1 MRINKFISKNQLG
14 LVISDKRFSDLTTI
28 KVGGKIKS
36 LYYPS
41 SVENL
46 IKVIQYLQKRGKK
59 FFMLGNGSNI
69 VASDKTYK
77 NIVINGKHLVKQ
89 ISFFDDYFV
98 VSAFMDLRIVIAK
111 LIERGISTLVNLA
124 GIPATVG
131 GAIVMNAGAFKMNI
145 SDNLLWV
152 RYLKDGKEV
161 TKDINEL
168 YFSYRSSEL
177 KDENVIVLEAA
188 FKIITDKEVMFIYKN
203 ILEKRRNRHPLNYP
217 NCGSIF
223 KNLEKKRAYE
233 VIKDINMGDYSI
245 GGAKFSEKHA
255 NFIVNYN
262 KAKASDIYKLIILAK
277 KRALILEDV
286 TLKEEVILL
295 NFPSYK
301 LVFKNLKK

>member
-14 LVISDKRFSDLTTI
+14 LVINDKRFSDLTTL
-28 KVGGKIKS
+28 KVGGKIKL

-41 SVENL
+41 SVESL
-46 IKVIQYLQKRGKK
+46 IKVVEFLQKRGKK
-59 FFMLGNGSNI
+59 YFMLGNGSNI

-77 NIVINGKHLVKQ
+77 NVVINGKHLVKQ
-89 ISFFDDYFV
+89 IAYFDDYFV

-152 RYLKDGKEV
+152 KYLKDGKVE

-177 KDENVIVLEAA
+177 KEENIIVLEAA

-233 VIKDINMGDYSI
+233 VVRDINMADYSI

-286 TLKEEVILL
+286 SLKEEVILL

-301 LVFKNLKK
+301 LMFKKLKK

>member
-14 LVISDKRFSDLTTI
+14 LVINDKRFSDLTTI
-28 KVGGKIKS
+28 KVGGKIKL

-46 IKVIQYLQKRGKK
+46 IKVIEYLQKRGKNY
-59 FFMLGNGSNI
+59 FILGNGSNI
-69 VASDKTYK
+69 VASDKTYR
-77 NIVINGKHLVKQ
+77 NLVINGKHLVKQ

-152 RYLKDGKEV
+152 KYLEDGKEV
-161 TKDINEL
+161 TKDINDL

-177 KDENVIVLEAA
+177 KEENIIVLEAA

-217 NCGSIF
+217 NCGSVF

-233 VIKDINMGDYSI
+233 VIKDINMADYSI

-277 KRALILEDV
+277 KRALILENV

-301 LVFKNLKK
+301 LMFKILKK

>member
-14 LVISDKRFSDLTTI
+14 LVINDKRFSDLTTI

-36 LYYPS
+36 RYYPS
-41 SVENL
+41 SVESL

-59 FFMLGNGSNI
+59 YFMLGNGSNI

-89 ISFFDDYFV
+89 IAFFDDCFV

-145 SDNLLWV
+145 SYNLLWV

-161 TKDINEL
+161 TKDINDL

-177 KDENVIVLEAA
+177 KEENIIVLEAA

-233 VIKDINMGDYSI
+233 VIKDIYLDDYSI

-301 LVFKNLKK
+301 LMFKKLKK

>member
-28 KVGGKIKS
+28 KVGGKINS

-41 SVENL
+41 SVESL

-59 FFMLGNGSNI
+59 YFMLGNGSNI

-89 ISFFDDYFV
+89 IAFFDDCFV

-161 TKDINEL
+161 TKDINDL

-177 KDENVIVLEAA
+177 KEENIIVLEAA

-233 VIKDINMGDYSI
+233 VIKDIYLDDYSI

-277 KRALILEDV
+277 KRALILEGV

-301 LVFKNLKK
+301 LMFKKPKK